1 MKSRAWWSEDRNQWI
16 VVLTV
21 TGIYLLV
28 PALATRRLVI
38 VPVFG
43 GCLAL
48 LFAFGLYRCREWARW
63 VGYVFLV
70 GALLLL
76 IGRMRNVGVN
86 TLDILSIG
94 GLVWGFVTLRTM
106 AITNVQ
112 WLEKLT
118 ESPEFEAEIDR
129 RMAALEAAAPL
140 LDQARITLLFTKDP
154 ELNLEKIARAA
165 EVAFGHSFKR
175 RAESMS
181 DPTDAGVLAVMEKE
195 PVVAGI
201 DKPFLVIEPPYALT
215 VYPIPDVDPTIAE
228 YADTPA
234 KNRAIADASFSLL
247 VELAPTGTRTPPP
260 VRGIEWT
267 LKLARALADENCCGA
282 FHDWSDRLVTRDSI
296 ADLASPAIASA

>member
-1 MKSRAWWSEDRNQWI
+1 MNWRAWWSEDRNQWI

-28 PALATRRLVI
+28 PALATMRFVS
-38 VPVFG
+38 VPVICG
-43 GCLAL
+43 SLAL

-63 VGYVFLV
+63 VGYVVLV
-70 GALLLL
+70 GTLLLL
-76 IGRMRNVGVN
+76 IGRIRNVGVN
-86 TLDILSIG
+86 TLDVLCIG
-94 GLVWGFVTLRTM
+94 GLLWGFVTLRSM
-106 AITNVQ
+106 AITNIQ

-118 ESPEFEAEIDR
+118 DSPDFEAEIDR
-129 RMAALEAAAPL
+129 RMAELEAAAPL

-154 ELNLEKIARAA
+154 ELNLEKVARAA

-175 RAESMS
+175 RAESMN

-201 DKPFLVIEPPYALT
+201 DKPFLVLERPYALT
-215 VYPIPDVDPTIAE
+215 VYPIPDVDPTIAG

-234 KNRAIADASFSLL
+234 KNRAIADANHSLL

-260 VRGIEWT
+260 ARGIEWT

-282 FHDWSDRLVTRDSI
+282 FHDWSDRLVPRDSI
-296 ADLASPAIASA
+296 ADLASPPTANA